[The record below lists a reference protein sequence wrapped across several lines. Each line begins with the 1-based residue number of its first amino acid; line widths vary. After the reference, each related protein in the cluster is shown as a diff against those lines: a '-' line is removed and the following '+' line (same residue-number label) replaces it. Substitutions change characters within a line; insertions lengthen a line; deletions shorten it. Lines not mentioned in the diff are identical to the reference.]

1 MKREIGSL
9 RIVLSVVIM
18 LMVMLGMGVSVYADS
33 HTHNISGQEIEFTAW
48 TDELAKKQH
57 NDDNCT
63 AGNSMPA
70 TAGDYFLTEDVTI
83 SEHWYVP
90 AGKTRLCLN
99 GYGIRYAAD
108 WGNEVISTYDGALDV
123 LYDCGNRDHYITLEN
138 WRGIS
143 VSDSGTAVTVDADG
157 NGVVKVSGGYITGGY
172 LGSSQGGCIVVTR
185 TLNMYGGT
193 IIGNSAYRGAAMTAY
208 TYYGTNGE
216 INMYG
221 GSIIYNMAGDS
232 GGAINLVNG
241 GTFNMYGGSITKNR
255 AKKDGGAI
263 NLASGG
269 IASITGGTITDNTA
283 ESGNGGAIW
292 VSNSTDT
299 AISVSGSPEIT
310 GNKAGDRDENVYL
323 NSTRITVTGKL
334 DEKAAIGVTK
344 GNGEG
349 IFAVPGTPAG
359 GGTEYTITTTEN
371 GDIARFSSDDQN
383 SGVVPDTENN
393 KTVLRLVKQY
403 KLVYDP
409 NGGKGS
415 IDPVTVHINDI
426 VKLPECSF
434 IPPKGT
440 ATEGYRFDHW
450 DISGVDGLFYPDDD
464 YTVAENS
471 VLDGVITVK
480 AIWRL
485 ATRAIIT
492 ESPSAKDQ
500 RYTAEDQLLVNPGQA
515 EHGKMVYAIGRDAA
529 NALDSGWTET
539 IPKKKAAGIYYV
551 WYKAAAASPEYSDSE
566 PGCCTA
572 EIKKDMPDLT
582 VVPGAITYGQSLAD
596 SKLSDSKAFNSITK
610 AEVAGTFAWADD
622 KIIPSVSDSDK
633 TEYSVIFTP
642 DDKENYNMASAKVKL
657 TVDKADQPAPD
668 APAKAAATLSSITLT
683 AVDNCEYSMDAESW
697 QDDTEFT
704 GLSPDT
710 EYKFW
715 QRFKG
720 DVNHNASKPSAA
732 AVFRTDKEP
741 MPEVVS
747 VFPKA
752 MAAKGKTSL
761 VVRWRKV
768 SGADGYDIFLT
779 KCSSKAK
786 LKKIKTI
793 KGNKKTSWTKKKLKA
808 AKPYK
813 ACVKAWVSE
822 DGNKKYISESPDLY
836 AYTTNGTKKYT
847 NPKSVKVKKSKVSI
861 KTGKTYKIKATV
873 KKVDKKK
880 KLMPAKYTAKLR
892 YMSSNTEIATVSRK
906 GVIKAKKSGTCK
918 VCVYAANGVNKTIK
932 VTVK

>member
-1 MKREIGSL
+1 
-9 RIVLSVVIM
+9 
-18 LMVMLGMGVSVYADS
+18 
-33 HTHNISGQEIEFTAW
+33 
-48 TDELAKKQH
+48 
-57 NDDNCT
+57 
-63 AGNSMPA
+63 
-70 TAGDYFLTEDVTI
+70 
-83 SEHWYVP
+83 
-90 AGKTRLCLN
+90 
-99 GYGIRYAAD
+99 
-108 WGNEVISTYDGALDV
+108 
-123 LYDCGNRDHYITLEN
+123 
-138 WRGIS
+138 
-143 VSDSGTAVTVDADG
+143 
-157 NGVVKVSGGYITGGY
+157 
-172 LGSSQGGCIVVTR
+172 
-185 TLNMYGGT
+185 
-193 IIGNSAYRGAAMTAY
+193 
-208 TYYGTNGE
+208 
-216 INMYG
+216 
-221 GSIIYNMAGDS
+221 
-232 GGAINLVNG
+232 
-241 GTFNMYGGSITKNR
+241 MYGGSITKNR

-359 GGTEYTITTTEN
+359 GGTQYTITTTEN

-529 NALDSGWTET
+529 NAPDSGWTET

-642 DDKENYNMASAKVKL
+642 DDKDNFNAASVKVKL

-704 GLSPDT
+704 GLSPDA

-752 MAAKGKTSL
+752 MTTKGKTSL

-768 SGADGYDIFLT
+768 NGADGYDIFLT

-786 LKKIKTI
+786 PEIKTI
-793 KGNKKTSWTKKKLKA
+793 KGNKKFSWTKKKLKA
-808 AKPYK
+808 GKPYK
-813 ACVKAWVSE
+813 ALVKAWVKE
-822 DGNKKYISESPDLY
+822 DGEKKYISESPELY
-836 AYTTNGTKKYT
+836 AYTAKGTKKYT

>member
-9 RIVLSVVIM
+9 RIVLGVVIM

-48 TDELAKKQH
+48 TDDLAKKQH

-70 TAGDYFLTEDVTI
+70 TAGDYYLTEDVTI
-83 SEHWYVP
+83 WDQWRVP

-99 GYGIRYAAD
+99 GYGIRFAAD
-108 WGNEVISTYDGALDV
+108 GGNEVISTYDGALDV

-232 GGAINLVNG
+232 GGAINVVNG

-269 IASITGGTITDNTA
+269 IVNITGGTITDNTA

-415 IDPVTVHINDI
+415 IDPVTVRLNDV
-426 VKLPECSF
+426 VKLPECTFKAPS
-434 IPPKGT
+434 GT
-440 ATEGYRFDHW
+440 ASSGYKFDHW

-464 YTVAENS
+464 YVVVENS
-471 VLDGVITVK
+471 VIDGVITVK
-480 AIWRL
+480 AIWKSLPRSEVKT
-485 ATRAIIT
+485 APAAIKPGYNGEEQELVT
-492 ESPSAKDQ
+492 AGEAKNG
-500 RYTAEDQLLVNPGQA
+500 T
-515 EHGKMVYAIGRDAA
+515 MVYAIGNDDADGP
-529 NALDSGWTET
+529 DSGWTKD
-539 IPKKKAAGIYYV
+539 IPKKKNAGEYFV

-572 EIKKDMPDLT
+572 EIKKDMPDLI
-582 VVPGAITYGQSLAD
+582 VVPGAITYGQTLAD
-596 SKLSDSKAFNSITK
+596 SDLSGSKAFISGTK
-610 AEVAGTFAWADD
+610 TEAAGTFAWADD

-657 TVDKADQPAPD
+657 TV
-668 APAKAAATLSSITLT
+668 
-683 AVDNCEYSMDAESW
+683 N
-697 QDDTEFT
+697 
-704 GLSPDT
+704 
-710 EYKFW
+710 
-715 QRFKG
+715 
-720 DVNHNASKPSAA
+720 
-732 AVFRTDKEP
+732 KEP
-741 MPEVVS
+741 EPKVVRM
-747 VFPKA
+747 FPKA
-752 MAAKGKTSL
+752 MTAKGKTSL
-761 VVRWRKV
+761 VIRWRKV
-768 SGADGYDIFLT
+768 NGAEGFDIFFA
-779 KCSSKAK
+779 KGSSKAK
-786 LKKIKTI
+786 LAKIKTI
-793 KGNKKTSWTKKKLKA
+793 KGNKTFSWTKKKLKA
-808 AKPYK
+808 GKPYK
-813 ACVKAWVSE
+813 ACVKAWAMK
-822 DGNKKYISESPDLY
+822 DGKKQYIGESPALY
-836 AYTTNGTKKYT
+836 AYTANGTKKYT
-847 NPKSVKVKKSKVSI
+847 NPKSVTVKKSKVSL
-861 KTGKTYKIKATV
+861 KAGKTYKIKATV

-906 GVIKAKKSGTCK
+906 GVVKAKGAGTCK